1 MTASLEFPVMLHSSG
16 KTPVMGIIERLS
28 PGECLVRSLVSFEA
42 ATRVDFELVVHGGA
56 RSRLRGAIED
66 VRENPPRR
74 HYLIRLDR
82 LPPGEA
88 DALERVIAEL
98 YARATTARTVQDGG
112 ALARASVRV
121 HVDFPVGYALD
132 DGAIGTGSAA
142 DLSTGGMLMVC
153 DPLLKVGGGLEVTFR
168 LPEHAGGVSRELVV
182 KSRIVAHQQTSTGKW
197 ANHLAFFGVDPAVR
211 TEIAAFIGR

>member
-1 MTASLEFPVMLHSSG
+1 
-16 KTPVMGIIERLS
+16 
-28 PGECLVRSLVSFEA
+28 
-42 ATRVDFELVVHGGA
+42 VHGGA

-121 HVDFPVGYALD
+121 HVDFLVGYALD